1 VVRNDER
8 IDGRRFVNDNFS
20 RVSLP
25 NPALLMQLALAYR
38 SSAVLFAAVELGIFT
53 AVADKPLGAAE
64 VARACGADP
73 ERLRYLLEACVA
85 EGLLSRDGES
95 YANTPVTEAFLV
107 RGRPAYS
114 ANGLKYAQDL
124 YPAWNRLSDLMRTGR
139 PPMPPE
145 TILGDDKEKT
155 RAFVYAMH
163 ERARGIGSVLPHL
176 VDLKGRK
183 KLLDVGGGPGTYSVA
198 LIQQTP
204 GLTSTVLDVPGVLEV
219 ARELIN
225 ASGYGDRVTLM
236 PGDYLKSSFG
246 QGYDVALLS
255 GMMHRETPDT
265 CRMLLKKAFDALDPG
280 GLVIVSDVFF
290 EDDAKTK
297 PAFALYFALN
307 MMLTSDEGAAHSVTE
322 MARWIA
328 EAGFHDVNVREL
340 PKPNPHS
347 LVVGAKPPAS

>member
-1 VVRNDER
+1 
-8 IDGRRFVNDNFS
+8 
-20 RVSLP
+20 
-25 NPALLMQLALAYR
+25 MQLALAYR
-38 SSAVLFAAVELGIFT
+38 SSAVLFAAVDLGVFT
-53 AVADKPLGAAE
+53 AVADTPLSAAD
-64 VARACGADP
+64 VARACGADA

-85 EGLLSRDGES
+85 EGLLTRDGDA
-95 YANTPVTEAFLV
+95 YGNTAVTDAFLV

-124 YPAWNRLSDLMRTGR
+124 YPAWNGLAGLMRTGR

-176 VDLKGRK
+176 VDLKGRT

-204 GLTSTVLDVPGVLEV
+204 GLTSTVLDVPGVLDV
-219 ARELIN
+219 ARELVD
-225 ASGYGDRVTLM
+225 ASGVGDRITLM
-236 PGDYLKSSFG
+236 PGDYLKLSFG
-246 QGYDVALLS
+246 HGYDVALLS
-255 GMMHRETPDT
+255 GMMHRETQDT
-265 CRMLLKKAFDALDPG
+265 CRMLLKKAFDALDAG

-290 EDDAKTK
+290 EDAAKTK
-297 PAFALYFALN
+297 PPFALYFALN
-307 MMLTSDEGAAHSVTE
+307 MMLTSDEGSAHAVTE
-322 MARWIA
+322 MARWMS
-328 EAGFHDVNVREL
+328 EAGFRDVNVREL

-347 LVVGAKPPAS
+347 LVVGRKPSTP

>member
-1 VVRNDER
+1 
-8 IDGRRFVNDNFS
+8 
-20 RVSLP
+20 
-25 NPALLMQLALAYR
+25 MQLALAYR
-38 SSAVLFAAVELGIFT
+38 SSAVLFAAVELGVFT
-53 AVADKPLGAAE
+53 AVADMPATAAT
-64 VARACGADP
+64 VARSCGADS
-73 ERLRYLLEACVA
+73 ERLRYLLDACVA
-85 EGLLSRDGES
+85 EGLLAREGDAYS
-95 YANTPVTEAFLV
+95 NTPVTDAFLV

-145 TILGDDKEKT
+145 TILGTDKEKT

-198 LIQQTP
+198 LIQQTQ

-219 ARELIN
+219 ARELIE
-225 ASGYGDRVTLM
+225 ASGFASRVTLM

-246 QGYDVALLS
+246 TGYDVVLLS

-265 CRMLLKKAFDALDPG
+265 CRLLLKKAFDALDPG

-290 EDDAKTK
+290 ENDDKTT
-297 PAFALYFALN
+297 PPFALYFALN
-307 MMLTSDEGAAHSVTE
+307 MMLTSDEGAAHAVTE
-322 MARWIA
+322 MARWMSG
-328 EAGFHDVNVREL
+328 AGFRDVDIREL

-347 LVVGAKPPAS
+347 LVVGAKPSAS

>member
-1 VVRNDER
+1 
-8 IDGRRFVNDNFS
+8 
-20 RVSLP
+20 
-25 NPALLMQLALAYR
+25 MQLALAYR
-38 SSAVLFAAVELGIFT
+38 SSAVLFAAVDLGVFT
-53 AVADKPLGAAE
+53 AVGDKPRSAIE
-64 VARACGADP
+64 IARACGADA
-73 ERLRYLLEACVA
+73 ERLRYLLDACVT
-85 EGLLSRDGES
+85 EGLLSRDGDAYS
-95 YANTPVTEAFLV
+95 NTPVTDAFLV
-107 RGRPAYS
+107 KGRPAYS
-114 ANGLKYAQDL
+114 ANGFKYAQDL
-124 YPAWNRLSDLMRTGR
+124 YPAWNQLADLMRSGR

-219 ARELIN
+219 ARELVD
-225 ASGYGDRVTLM
+225 ASGFGDRVTLL

-246 QGYDVALLS
+246 TGYDVVLLS
-255 GMMHRETPDT
+255 GMMHRETPAT
-265 CRMLLKKAFDALDPG
+265 CRMLLEKAYAALEPG

-297 PAFALYFALN
+297 PPFALYFALN
-307 MMLTSDEGAAHSVTE
+307 MMLTSDEGSAHAVTE
-322 MARWIA
+322 MSRWMS
-328 EAGFHDVNVREL
+328 EAGFRDVAIREL

-347 LVVGAKPPAS
+347 LVVGSKPKAS

>member
-1 VVRNDER
+1 
-8 IDGRRFVNDNFS
+8 
-20 RVSLP
+20 
-25 NPALLMQLALAYR
+25 MQIALAHR
-38 SSAVLFAAVELGIFT
+38 SSAVLFAAVDLGVFT
-53 AVADKPLGAAE
+53 AIADEPLGAADI
-64 VARACGADP
+64 ARACGVDAD
-73 ERLRYLLEACVA
+73 RLHYLLEACVA
-85 EGLLSRDGES
+85 EGLLSRNGDAYS
-95 YANTPVTEAFLV
+95 NTPATDAFLV

-124 YPAWNRLSDLMRTGR
+124 YPAWNHLADLMRTGR

-219 ARELIN
+219 ARELVD
-225 ASGYGDRVTLM
+225 ASGFGDRVTLM

-246 QGYDVALLS
+246 HGFDVALLS
-255 GMMHRETPDT
+255 GMMHRETPAT
-265 CRMLLKKAFDALDPG
+265 CLMLLKKAFDALEPG

-297 PAFALYFALN
+297 PPFALYFALN
-307 MMLTSDEGAAHSVTE
+307 MMLTSDEGSAHAVTE
-322 MARWIA
+322 MARWA
-328 EAGFHDVNVREL
+328 SEAGFRDVNVREL

-347 LVVGAKPPAS
+347 LVLGTKPS

>member
-1 VVRNDER
+1 
-8 IDGRRFVNDNFS
+8 
-20 RVSLP
+20 
-25 NPALLMQLALAYR
+25 MQLALAYR
-38 SSAVLFAAVELGIFT
+38 SSAVLFAAVDLGVFT
-53 AVADKPLGAAE
+53 AVSDEPRSAAD

-85 EGLLSRDGES
+85 EGLLTREGDG
-95 YANTPVTEAFLV
+95 YRNTPVTDAFLV
-107 RGRPAYS
+107 RGRPAFS

-124 YPAWNRLSDLMRTGR
+124 YPAWNGLADLMRTGR

-198 LIQQTP
+198 LIQETP

-219 ARELIN
+219 ARELID
-225 ASGYGDRVTLM
+225 ASGVADRVTLT

-246 QGYDVALLS
+246 SGYDVALLS
-255 GMMHRETPDT
+255 GMMHRETAGT
-265 CRMLLKKAFDALDPG
+265 CRRLLKKAFDALDPG

-297 PAFALYFALN
+297 PPFALYFALN
-307 MMLTSDEGAAHSVTE
+307 MMLTSDEGSAHAVTE
-322 MARWIA
+322 MARWMS
-328 EAGFHDVNVREL
+328 EAGFRDVNVREL

-347 LVVGAKPPAS
+347 LVIGTRPATS

>member
-1 VVRNDER
+1 ME
-8 IDGRRFVNDNFS
+8 
-20 RVSLP
+20 
-25 NPALLMQLALAYR
+25 LALAYR
-38 SSAVLFAAVELGIFT
+38 KSAVLFAAVELGIFT
-53 AVADKPLGAAE
+53 AVADKPLGAAD

-73 ERLRYLLEACVA
+73 DRLRYLLEACVA
-85 EGLLSRDGES
+85 EGLLSRDGDS
-95 YANTPVTEAFLV
+95 YTNTPVTEAFLV

-114 ANGLKYAQDL
+114 ANGFKYAQDL
-124 YPAWNRLSDLMRTGR
+124 YPAWNHVADLMRTGR

-145 TILGDDKEKT
+145 TILGDDKAKT

-198 LIQQTP
+198 MIQQTP

-219 ARELIN
+219 ARELVS

-236 PGDYLKSSFG
+236 PGDYLKSPFG
-246 QGYDVALLS
+246 HGYDVALLS

-290 EDDAKTK
+290 EDDGKTK
-297 PAFALYFALN
+297 PPFALYFALN
-307 MMLTSDEGAAHSVTE
+307 MMLTSDEGAAHAVTE
-322 MARWIA
+322 MARWTA
-328 EAGFHDVNVREL
+328 DAGFRDVNVREL

-347 LVVGAKPPAS
+347 LVLGTKPSAS